1 MARVKRGNVHT
12 KRRRRILK
20 QAKGYWGA
28 KSRVYSEARE
38 AVDRAQQH
46 AFHGRK
52 LKKRDFR
59 RLWITRINA
68 ASRQHGLSYSQF
80 ISGLKQADVQLNRK
94 MLAELAVVDPG
105 AFEALVATAKTR
117 LSSGTAS

>member
-1 MARVKRGNVHT
+1 MSRVKRGNVHT

-20 QAKGYWGA
+20 QAKGYYGA
-28 KSRVYSEARE
+28 KSRLYSEARDS
-38 AVDRAQQH
+38 VDRALQF

-52 LKKRDFR
+52 RKKRDFR

-80 ISGLKQADVQLNRK
+80 INGLSKAGVGLDRK
-94 MLAELAVVDPG
+94 MLAELAVEDPR
-105 AFEALVATAKTR
+105 AFETLATTAKNA
-117 LSSGTAS
+117 LG